1 MVIMRKVIAVSTAG
15 LVAICSTMG
24 FEPPGPQQRLQ
35 AIGPTNGLPEVL
47 QLAFTPD
54 DDFTPVPAPGPDD
67 WLTAHG
73 ESGQTFEQFRNS
85 RPNRPDAQRRVLY
98 LQPLGAFPEGQSL
111 PSKSSVTIQQPFF
124 NGSQAPGTLAP
135 ISIKGSRFTNRTNSI
150 TGRRQWLTQDALY
163 WLKGQ
168 LPADAFC
175 LLAITM
181 EDLYLEPSWNFVLAR
196 RH

>member
-98 LQPLGAFPEGQSL
+98 LQPLGAFPEGQSPPIEKL
-111 PSKSSVTIQQPFF
+111 RDYTAAIFQMEVKL
-124 NGSQAPGTLAP
+124 LAP
-135 ISIKGSRFTNRTNSI
+135 WHRSASRGAGSP
-150 TGRRQWLTQDALY
+150 TGPTQSPGGAN
-163 WLKGQ
+163 G
-168 LPADAFC
+168 
-175 LLAITM
+175 
-181 EDLYLEPSWNFVLAR
+181 
-196 RH
+196 